1 MKLSTKINRSLSERW
16 LTFCCG
22 FYFLYA
28 QNVYAVTDKIK
39 LPNNVKV
46 DGVSSESNILDIIVA
61 VGIVIVKVIIWVI
74 VLIAGIVLLMNIVKS
89 MSAVRDNKRDG
100 GSAKWGE
107 VISDIIGSSVTFIL
121 VLLVAVL
128 IQTYF

>member
-1 MKLSTKINRSLSERW
+1 MKFLTTMNRSISGKW
-16 LTFCCG
+16 LTLCCV
-22 FYFLYA
+22 FYFLCIQNASA
-28 QNVYAVTDKIK
+28 QTERLT
-39 LPNNVKV
+39 LPSNINV
-46 DGVSSESNILDIIVA
+46 DGVDSDSNILDIIIS
-61 VGIVIVKVIIWVI
+61 VGIVIVQIIIWVI

-89 MSAVRDNKRDG
+89 MSAVRDNKKDG